1 MVTVYTKPNCMQC
14 NFTKK
19 YLDDKLLIDIH
30 SSTFKDE
37 TDIEDNYKIVCATY
51 KDGEI
56 YLDEV
61 LGEDKLKSI
70 LPMFVKEFQLINIL
84 SQCVGYILAFYIGDI
99 LNNGNYNK

>member
-1 MVTVYTKPNCMQC
+1 MKLEINKIVTLGNNEQYLIVDSITK
-14 NFTKK
+14 
-19 YLDDKLLIDIH
+19 DG
-30 SSTFKDE
+30 KDYYYIAQVNEEE

-70 LPMFVKEFQLINIL
+70 LPMFVK
-84 SQCVGYILAFYIGDI
+84 D
-99 LNNGNYNK
+99 

>member
-1 MVTVYTKPNCMQC
+1 MKLEVNKIVTLGNNEQYLIVDEITK
-14 NFTKK
+14 
-19 YLDDKLLIDIH
+19 DG
-30 SSTFKDE
+30 KDYYYIAQVNEEE

-70 LPMFVKEFQLINIL
+70 LPMFVKE
-84 SQCVGYILAFYIGDI
+84 
-99 LNNGNYNK
+99 